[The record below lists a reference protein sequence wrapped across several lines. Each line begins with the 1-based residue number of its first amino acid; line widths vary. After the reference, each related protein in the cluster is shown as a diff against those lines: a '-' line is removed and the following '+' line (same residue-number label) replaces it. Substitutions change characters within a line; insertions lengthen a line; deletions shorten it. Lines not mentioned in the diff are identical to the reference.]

1 MKIGN
6 DINGYINGSIVHID
20 EVEIDLVVK
29 ALTLA
34 KNEPM
39 CDIHAD
45 MIDELTSQF
54 ESMFKQMTKFS
65 DKDLDN
71 QDEGWYNRGHDEET
85 HYG

>member
-6 DINGYINGSIVHID
+6 DIHGYINGSIVHID

-54 ESMFKQMTKFS
+54 EAMFREMTKNS
-65 DKDLDN
+65 EIDLDI
-71 QDEGWYNRGHDEET
+71 QDEGWYNKGDEEERY
-85 HYG
+85 HS